1 MYFGFFFFQKEFW
14 SVYDNVK
21 FLKNICEKNCFMINN
36 VMGFLLLDII
46 FDVMD
51 FVNVKMIV
59 LFEYNNL
66 CLILYYY

>member
-1 MYFGFFFFQKEFW
+1 M
-14 SVYDNVK
+14 YDNVN
-21 FLKNICEKNCFMINN
+21 FLKIYVKKNCFMINI

-66 CLILYYY
+66 CLILFYY

>member
-1 MYFGFFFFQKEFW
+1 M
-14 SVYDNVK
+14 YDNVN
-21 FLKNICEKNCFMINN
+21 FLKIYVKKNCFMINI

-51 FVNVKMIV
+51 FVNVKMVV

-66 CLILYYY
+66 CLILFYY

>member
-1 MYFGFFFFQKEFW
+1 MIDVFWGFFFFQKEFW
-14 SVYDNVK
+14 SVYDNVN
-21 FLKNICEKNCFMINN
+21 FLKIYVKKNCFMINI

-59 LFEYNNL
+59 
-66 CLILYYY
+66 

>member
-1 MYFGFFFFQKEFW
+1 M
-14 SVYDNVK
+14 YDNVN
-21 FLKNICEKNCFMINN
+21 FLKIYVEKNCIMINI

-51 FVNVKMIV
+51 FVNVKMVV

-66 CLILYYY
+66 CLILFYY